1 MDKTINWLND
11 NKNEFCVNNKTNVMV
26 SQDNGKLN
34 TAPISVSTIDSF
46 NAGLSIFMFCPQK
59 RLYINLCC
67 EQHLHEKMNIEFL

>member
-1 MDKTINWLND
+1 
-11 NKNEFCVNNKTNVMV
+11 MV

-67 EQHLHEKMNIEFL
+67 EQDLHEKMNIEFL

>member
-1 MDKTINWLND
+1 MDN
-11 NKNEFCVNNKTNVMV
+11 
-26 SQDNGKLN
+26 QDNGKLN

-59 RLYINLCC
+59 RLYINLCY